1 MATPYFAR
9 PKLQLFGVS
18 TAYVVRKIR
27 LADLRDALRLGW
39 KTSRPYQLTPL
50 SCA

>member
-18 TAYVVRKIR
+18 TAFVVRKIG
-27 LADLRDALRLGW
+27 LSDLSDALRLGW
-39 KTSRPYQLTPL
+39 EDSRPYQLTPL